1 MREDV
6 KEILFSEEQISD
18 KVRNLQIEL
27 VVIIKIRTY

>member
-18 KVRNLQIEL
+18 KVKEL
-27 VVIIKIRTY
+27 ANRISFICS

>member
-18 KVRNLQIEL
+18 KVKEL
-27 VVIIKIRTY
+27 ANRISCDYKG